1 MAYCGEEEEEE
12 EEEQGWE
19 AGGEP
24 GRARGSGKWE
34 TGIQGRDRGREF
46 GTGTRDGKKG
56 EGRSERGG
64 WVKTGGNVVDRL
76 STVKVSYPRV
86 DCNNG

>member
-1 MAYCGEEEEEE
+1 MGVEEEEEE

-64 WVKTGGNVVDRL
+64 WGEKRERGGQIKYR
-76 STVKVSYPRV
+76 
-86 DCNNG
+86 